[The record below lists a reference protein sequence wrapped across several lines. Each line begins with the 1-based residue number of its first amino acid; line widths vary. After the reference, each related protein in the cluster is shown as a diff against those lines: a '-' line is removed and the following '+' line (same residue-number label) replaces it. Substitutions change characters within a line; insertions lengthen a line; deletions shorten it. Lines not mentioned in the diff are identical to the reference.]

1 MCRLPY
7 TPLPCGVT
15 QNTLFSQQ
23 QKCSNMN
30 AMSLSRQAHSRI
42 KARDFIGGWSQS
54 QAFYWGP
61 VTKPGFYW
69 GPPPS
74 TYQNSRLPEGR
85 QVFIVNHMVFV
96 ISPGT
101 VSQPYQLGDGDN
113 TPRARFPDARQG
125 PTLQAGL
132 PKDSS
137 SKPAPLTLSCTVA
150 HKVTICFHLM
160 FYRENF
166 HYYEMFLKTMIL
178 MIEQYCLFLDLP
190 FPYSWT
196 VRLLLSIC
204 YYNYLMHI
212 CKHKS
217 L

>member
-54 QAFYWGP
+54 QVFYWGP

-69 GPPPS
+69 GPLPS

-85 QVFIVNHMVFV
+85 QVFIINHMVFA

-178 MIEQYCLFLDLP
+178 MIEQYCLF
-190 FPYSWT
+190 
-196 VRLLLSIC
+196 
-204 YYNYLMHI
+204 
-212 CKHKS
+212 
-217 L
+217 